1 MKIIKNNYTK
11 EVIKDVPKTLR
22 ITCDRCDSEL
32 EVTEEDTHIGWLG
45 AAYVTCPCCGE
56 ESMVDELEGLTL
68 TKDNV
73 EFPVHFLRN
82 TKGLRN
88 IVEVNPNRITKEIKE
103 AIKYFREN
111 KDAWNR
117 YTICG
122 DLFVSVYRYPGD
134 EDYHI
139 VISRDFYE
147 THIPFEPQDYE

>member
-45 AAYVTCPCCGE
+45 AAYVICPCCGE
-56 ESMVDELEGLTL
+56 EVMVEGLDGITL

-73 EFPVHFLRN
+73 EFPVHFLRT

-88 IVEVNPNRITKEIKE
+88 VVEVNPNRISKEIKE
-103 AIKYFREN
+103 AIEYFRAN
-111 KDAWNR
+111 KGEWSR
-117 YTICG
+117 YTISG